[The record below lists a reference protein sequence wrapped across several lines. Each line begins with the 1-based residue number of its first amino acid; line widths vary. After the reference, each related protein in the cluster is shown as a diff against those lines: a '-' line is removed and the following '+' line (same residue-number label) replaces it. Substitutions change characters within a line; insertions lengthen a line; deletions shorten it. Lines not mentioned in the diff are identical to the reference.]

1 MKKIDLR
8 TLIFMTLCCDL
19 GLCAKKL
26 IAPAANVITEFLHI
40 PGGIA
45 TGFSLMFLVIAAS
58 LVPVRSCALIMS
70 VLQSILA
77 LCFGMTGSMGILAPI
92 GYIIPGIVIDSVMF
106 FSEKFTGSRRHGI
119 LTASILSS
127 VAACLA
133 ANFLIFRLHGLV
145 LAVYV
150 LVAAASGSVF
160 GLLAQTLSEK
170 LRPVILMH
178 RAPEPAD
185 PFSQK
190 EIS

>member
-58 LVPVRSCALIMS
+58 LIPVRSCALIMS

-92 GYIIPGIVIDSVMF
+92 GYILPGIVIDSVMF
-106 FSEKFTGSRRHGI
+106 FSEKFAGSRRHGI
-119 LTASILSS
+119 LAASILSS
-127 VAACLA
+127 AAACLA
-133 ANFLIFRLHGLV
+133 ADFLIFRLHGLV
-145 LAVYV
+145 LTVYV
-150 LVAAASGSVF
+150 LVAVTSGSVF

-170 LRPVILMH
+170 LRPVILMQH
-178 RAPEPAD
+178 NTENTATL
-185 PFSQK
+185 SKK